1 MSISKFSQF
10 LNEGLTASM
19 MTEPSSE
26 AAKMAKTMSLTY
38 VGFGR
43 YADKT
48 GAVKYI
54 VKNDKLLPFKG
65 QQEDSKTLQSIDDNI
80 AKTTAKTSV
89 DSFKHFDQEKKKTIQ
104 AIRTDDNIKNSY
116 QKQITKEVI
125 ALATQLS
132 SFYQPTLFTPEEVD
146 AIKAYTETDFISINR
161 YLYKGFDPETQ
172 PDQANVVAQKI
183 QNIDAA
189 FEETGAPFDYTTYT
203 GLSARY
209 DFRKIK
215 PGKDYI
221 FRGYIS
227 TSLDHDIAI
236 DQFSDLNQEAGVVFE
251 IDIEEGQKSIY
262 VDNISDATG
271 EMETILPRGTK
282 LRVVSGPHMVDSTIT
297 QTSDGVSS
305 QVALFKCSIIEE

>member
-1 MSISKFSQF
+1 MAISKFSQF
-10 LNEGLTASM
+10 LDEGLTASM
-19 MTEPSSE
+19 MSEPSSE

-43 YADKT
+43 YADKS

-54 VKNDKLLPFKG
+54 VKNEKLLPFRG
-65 QQEDSKTLQSIDDNI
+65 QEADGKALQSIDDNI
-80 AKTTAKTSV
+80 AKTTAKTRT
-89 DSFKHFDQEKKKTIQ
+89 DSFKHFDQEKKKTIR
-104 AIRTDDNIKNSY
+104 ALKTDDSIKDSY
-116 QKQITKEVI
+116 QKQNTKDVI
-125 ALATQLS
+125 SLATQLS
-132 SFYQPTLFTPEEVD
+132 NFYQPTLFTPEEAA
-146 AIKAYTETDFISINR
+146 AIKAYTETDFTSINR

-172 PDQANVVAQKI
+172 SDQANVVAQKI

-227 TSLDHDIAI
+227 STLDHDTAI
-236 DQFSDLNQEAGVVFE
+236 DQFSDLNQEAGVVLE
-251 IDIEEGQKSIY
+251 IDIVRGQKSIY
-262 VDNISDATG
+262 VDNISDTPG

-282 LRVVSGPHMVDSTIT
+282 LRIISGSHMVDSSIT
-297 QTSDGVSS
+297 TTGNNENK

>member
-80 AKTTAKTSV
+80 AKTTAKTN
-89 DSFKHFDQEKKKTIQ
+89 SFKHFDQEKKKTIQ

-116 QKQITKEVI
+116 QKQNTKEVI

-146 AIKAYTETDFISINR
+146 AIKAYTETDFTSINR